1 MSLTPELRAFVI
13 GVVEERISELKIT
26 REEFEKLKIA
36 VEKNSEAIEKLT
48 STVNELAEAQKR
60 TEERINELAEAQKRT
75 EERINELAEAQ
86 KRTEERINELAE
98 AQKRTEERINEL
110 AEAQKRTE
118 ENVASLAKEVRN
130 LSVEVSKLSDAVGFS
145 LEDLGR
151 ELLPSRLRE
160 YGVEVERLERRYF
173 FLDGEEIEVNLYGEG
188 LRDGRKILI
197 IGESKSRIYSNDV
210 EKFNTHA
217 EKIKVHTA
225 MEIFKLMFGFAI
237 HPSALREAE
246 NFNIYL
252 FTAYRPAQHR

>member
-1 MSLTPELRAFVI
+1 VI

-86 KRTEERINELAE
+86 KRTEES
-98 AQKRTEERINEL
+98 
-110 AEAQKRTE
+110 
-118 ENVASLAKEVRN
+118 VASLAKEVRN

-151 ELLPSRLRE
+151 ELLPSRLME